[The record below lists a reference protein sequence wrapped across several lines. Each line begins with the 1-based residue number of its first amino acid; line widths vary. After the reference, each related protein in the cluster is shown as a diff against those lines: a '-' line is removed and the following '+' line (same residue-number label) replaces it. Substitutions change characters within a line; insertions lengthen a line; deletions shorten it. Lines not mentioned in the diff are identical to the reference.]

1 MAKDGVGPAGRDE
14 GEVLMMGQLLL
25 FPVYFLTRLAPQ
37 LTAQL
42 FLHIS

>member
-1 MAKDGVGPAGRDE
+1 MAKDGVGPARIDK

-25 FPVYFLTRLAPQ
+25 FPVCFLTRLAPQ
-37 LTAQL
+37 PTAHL